1 MNYTEYFSIAWDSI
15 RSNKLRSSLTL
26 LGIVIGVFAIVSSV
40 TAVRVIDVYFNDTI
54 NFLGSTTFSVQKYPA
69 VQFGHLDERI
79 RRRRDIT
86 YDQITVYRR
95 RAQLPIVASPT
106 DWLGE
111 TKISFADR
119 ETRPNVSIVGSDEGW
134 VVNNSY
140 DLEGGRFLTDG
151 DVRFA
156 RSVAVIG
163 RSVSDKLFPN
173 ENPLNK
179 EIRVDGRRFRVV
191 GVLAEKGQAF
201 GQDLDQMVVA
211 PITRLLDIYGSAGR
225 SLSIEIRAPS
235 IELLGATMDEAAGI
249 LRSIRKVPPGEE
261 NDFEIITNESLLTA
275 FTNFTQY
282 LTLGGLGIGL
292 IALLTAGIGIMNIML
307 VSVTERTKEIG
318 TRKAVGATNRAILRQ
333 FLVETI
339 FLCQVGGIVGI
350 LLGVLAGNVT
360 ALAFGIRP
368 TFPWDWA
375 LIGIA
380 GITVIALIFGVY
392 PAYKA
397 ARLNP
402 IDALHY
408 E

>member
-1 MNYTEYFSIAWDSI
+1 MSFAEYFSIAWDSI

-40 TAVRVIDVYFNDTI
+40 TAVRVIDVYFSDTI
-54 NFLGSTTFSVQKYPA
+54 SFLGSTTFSVQKTPG

-79 RRRRDIT
+79 RKRKHIT
-86 YDQITVYRR
+86 YDQITTYRR
-95 RAQLPIVASPT
+95 RAELPIVASPT
-106 DWLGE
+106 DWFGG
-111 TKISFADR
+111 IVASYADR
-119 ETRPNVSIVGSDEGW
+119 ETRPDVSLVGSDEGW
-134 VVNNSY
+134 IINNSY
-140 DLEGGRFLTDG
+140 DLAAGRFLTDS
-151 DVRFA
+151 DVRMA
-156 RSVAVIG
+156 RPVVVIGQSVAET
-163 RSVSDKLFPN
+163 LFPN
-173 ENPLNK
+173 ESPLNK
-179 EIRVDGRRFRVV
+179 EIRMDGRRFQVI

-201 GQDLDQMVVA
+201 GQDLDQTAIA
-211 PITRLLDIYGSAGR
+211 PITRLLDLYGSAGR

-235 IELLGATMDEAAGI
+235 IQLLGATMDEATGL

-261 NDFEIITNESLLTA
+261 NDFEIVTNESLLSA
-275 FTNFTQY
+275 FTSFTQY

-307 VSVTERTKEIG
+307 VSVTERTSEIG
-318 TRKAVGATNRAILRQ
+318 TRKAVGATNGAILRQ
-333 FLVETI
+333 FLMEAI

-350 LLGVLAGNVT
+350 LMGILGGNIT

-375 LIGIA
+375 LIGVG
-380 GITVIALIFGVY
+380 GITLIALIFGVY

-402 IDALHY
+402 IDALRY